1 MTENKV
7 WDYVSKKNGKDC
19 LAEQVEKHGKKVVMT
34 NPEMAKH
41 LLARI
46 KFNKGDRV
54 LEPCRGDGAFFNN
67 FPEYTINDWCE
78 INENKD
84 FLTYDKCCEY
94 TIANPPFIPRKLFW
108 AFHQN
113 AMRITTKEIYWL
125 INMSA
130 LNVFTP
136 KRLGEM
142 AEKNWYIEQFH
153 IVADKRWFGRYV
165 WVKITRTPNTIISYH
180 KNVF

>member
-67 FPEYTINDWCE
+67 FPEFPITAIDLDLS
-78 INENKD
+78 ISISIS
-84 FLTYDKCCEY
+84 LSV
-94 TIANPPFIPRKLFW
+94 L
-108 AFHQN
+108 AF
-113 AMRITTKEIYWL
+113 
-125 INMSA
+125 
-130 LNVFTP
+130 
-136 KRLGEM
+136 
-142 AEKNWYIEQFH
+142 
-153 IVADKRWFGRYV
+153 
-165 WVKITRTPNTIISYH
+165 
-180 KNVF
+180 